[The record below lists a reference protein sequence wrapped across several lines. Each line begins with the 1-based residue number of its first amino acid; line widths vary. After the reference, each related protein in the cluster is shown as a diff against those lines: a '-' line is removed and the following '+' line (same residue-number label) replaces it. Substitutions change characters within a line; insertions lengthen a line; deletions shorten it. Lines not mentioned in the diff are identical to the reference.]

1 MTSKRMKAKKN
12 LYAETIL
19 QHMPVGAALYDAQ
32 YWRLLAANPRFLS
45 YLDTFVEPCWQ
56 QGRAIGQCITELNI
70 QAQSSSVI
78 DIFRAVSQ
86 SGQAQQIEAM
96 AVFTPQG
103 TLTYWNWTLD
113 ALCDED
119 GTIQYLL
126 QTAIDVTAQ
135 VQCQHTTEQSR
146 LSSVLDQL
154 PEGVLMA
161 DAITGII
168 TYANPVAAQLL
179 DVAREQLVGMP
190 ASQLPQNGK
199 LSQSKQDSAFI
210 PWNFFLIQALSGETI
225 HGKETTI
232 FHEDNTRSVILI
244 SGAPLYMNTGIMSG
258 AVLIFQDIT
267 EQKSLEQQKNEF
279 LWMANHELR
288 TPVTIIQGFA
298 DLLSQPG
305 QQLNDVTHAALVNI
319 VEQSEHLARLI
330 EAMLDMSRI
339 EQEQFKLQ
347 LAPENLLALLTH
359 VVESQAI
366 TTTRHQIQLVIEGIE
381 PTATLISMLDR
392 AHIIQV
398 LSNLINN
405 AIKYSPQGGTIEVGL
420 RAITETRR
428 VNTFSTVN
436 SITTDKAYREV
447 LIWVKDQG
455 VGIAPNDIPHIFN
468 RFYRSNS
475 LDHSLSGFGIGL
487 YIVKEVVTRHGGRV
501 WVESMR
507 GRGSTFYLWL
517 PLKTPV
523 NAEYTI

>member
-1 MTSKRMKAKKN
+1 MKAKRYS
-12 LYAETIL
+12 YAETIL
-19 QHMPVGAALYDAQ
+19 QHMPVGAALYDVEH
-32 YWRLLAANPRFLS
+32 WRLLAANPRFLT
-45 YLDTFVEPCWQ
+45 YLDTFVEPRWQ
-56 QGRAIGQCITELNI
+56 QGRAIGQCITKLHI
-70 QAQSSSVI
+70 QTQSSSI
-78 DIFRAVSQ
+78 ADIFRAVSQ
-86 SGQAQQIEAM
+86 SWQAQQVEAM
-96 AVFTPQG
+96 AIFTPQG
-103 TLTYWNWTLD
+103 TLTYWHWTLD
-113 ALCDED
+113 ALRDED

-135 VQCQHTTEQSR
+135 VQSQQAAEQSR
-146 LSSVLDQL
+146 LSTALDQL

-161 DAITGII
+161 DAVSGTI
-168 TYANPVAAQLL
+168 TYANPAATHLL
-179 DVAREQLVGMP
+179 DIPRERLIGMA
-190 ASQLPQNGK
+190 ASQILQSGNIAQNR
-199 LSQSKQDSAFI
+199 QDSTFI
-210 PWNFFLIQALSGETI
+210 PWNFFLIQALSGEII
-225 HGKETTI
+225 HGKETVI

-244 SGAPLYMNTGIMSG
+244 SGAPMHTNNGLMSG

-305 QQLNDVTHAALVNI
+305 QQVNDITHAALVNI

-339 EQEQFKLQ
+339 EQEQFKLR
-347 LAPENLLALLTH
+347 LAPDDLLALLTH
-359 VVESQAI
+359 VVESQAV
-366 TTTRHQIQLVIEGIE
+366 TTTRHRLQLVIDGIA
-381 PTATLISMLDR
+381 PTATLISMFDHAR
-392 AHIIQV
+392 ITQV

-420 RAITETRR
+420 RAIAETRR
-428 VNTFSTVN
+428 TNTFNAVNTIN
-436 SITTDKAYREV
+436 SVKAYREV

-475 LDHSLSGFGIGL
+475 LDRSLSGFGIGL
-487 YIVKEVVTRHGGRV
+487 YIVKEVMTRHGGRV
-501 WVESMR
+501 WVESIR

-517 PLKTPV
+517 PLTRSV
-523 NAEYTI
+523 NDSG